1 MYKFGRYTS
10 ELQAIHTLHDEG
22 STGVRTI
29 HCVGDGGV
37 KEPVDLAHP
46 SLIAMPST
54 DIIDIRLKHKQYT
67 FPSNSPV
74 APQVCTAELIFSD
87 SIMANLACAIG
98 GKLQSAEMMRTQKT
112 R

>member
-1 MYKFGRYTS
+1 MYKYRRYTS
-10 ELQAIHTLHDEG
+10 EFQGFNTLHDEG
-22 STGVRTI
+22 SAGVRTI
-29 HCVGDGGV
+29 HCVGGGGV

-46 SLIAMPST
+46 SLHAMPST

-67 FPSNSPV
+67 FPSDWLVFFP
-74 APQVCTAELIFSD
+74 VCTAELIFSD

-98 GKLQSAEMMRTQKT
+98 GKLQSAEMMRTQET